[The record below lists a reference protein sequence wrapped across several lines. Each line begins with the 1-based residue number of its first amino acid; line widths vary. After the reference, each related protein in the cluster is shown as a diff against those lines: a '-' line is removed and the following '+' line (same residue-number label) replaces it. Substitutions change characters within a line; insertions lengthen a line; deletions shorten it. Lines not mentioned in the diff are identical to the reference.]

1 MKKTFSGD
9 IPGKSF
15 SSSGIWIE
23 VQMAGSVVMKKVMK
37 KVLFIRTKKMKKAK
51 KTYFHMQNSGV

>member
-1 MKKTFSGD
+1 MKKIFSGD

-23 VQMAGSVVMKKVMK
+23 VQMAGSVVMKKV
-37 KVLFIRTKKMKKAK
+37 LFIRTKKMKKAK

>member
-1 MKKTFSGD
+1 MKKTFTGD

-15 SSSGIWIE
+15 SLSGIWIE
-23 VQMAGSVVMKKVMK
+23 VQMAGSVVMK

>member
-1 MKKTFSGD
+1 MKKTFTGD

-23 VQMAGSVVMKKVMK
+23 VLMAGSVVMK